1 MIMTLRI
8 EILVPFI
15 FIYVKLKEVDLSK
28 ITIWKFHICS
38 HDLIKMGEIYLNLR
52 RYYFVAI

>member
-1 MIMTLRI
+1 MTMTLRI
-8 EILVPFI
+8 KILVPFI
-15 FIYVKLKEVDLSK
+15 CIYVKLKEVDLSK